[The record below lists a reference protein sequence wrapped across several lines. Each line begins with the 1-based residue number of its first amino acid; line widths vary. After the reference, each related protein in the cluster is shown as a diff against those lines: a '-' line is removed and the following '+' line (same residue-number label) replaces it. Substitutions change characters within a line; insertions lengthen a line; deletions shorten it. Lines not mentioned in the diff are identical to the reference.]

1 MEEVSVIGIDLAKR
15 VFQLCAMTRSATIV
29 WEKRLRRA
37 AFIKFLEDE
46 APRCLVGLEACGGA
60 HHWARWLVARGF
72 SVKLMPPKT
81 VKAYR
86 EGRAQERSPRR
97 PSGGGGD
104 EPQPGGRRADQKRG
118 GASHPSAD
126 AGA

>member
-72 SVKLMPPKT
+72 SVKLMPAKT

-86 EGRAQERSPRR
+86 EGVQERSPRR